1 MSIQTDIKKE
11 LTVAM
16 LAKESIKVEVLRSL
30 VAAFVNELVAKRRK
44 PNEELSDEDA
54 LSVIRRQAKQ
64 RKESIEQFR
73 MAGREDLAKSEET
86 ELGYLETYLPQMM
99 SREDIRAVVEKKK
112 QELGITDKSGMGKLM
127 GSVMQELKGKADG
140 NDVKEVVAQAL
151 T

>member
-1 MSIQTDIKKE
+1 
-11 LTVAM
+11 M